1 MQKIS
6 QFCLIIF
13 VGIYVSWDGLAVS
26 RLPISFKISSLVT
39 CKNVNIEMFLYL
51 SSIVKMLGC
60 FREFMIASKVGSLT
74 SSAND
79 NYACNPKFLVFK
91 QC

>member
-1 MQKIS
+1 
-6 QFCLIIF
+6 
-13 VGIYVSWDGLAVS
+13 
-26 RLPISFKISSLVT
+26 
-39 CKNVNIEMFLYL
+39 MFLYL